1 MANPFTQN
9 MFNKPKKNKFDLSH
23 DRKLSCKFAQLYPIL
38 HEEIL
43 PGDNFSVN
51 SEIFVRF
58 APLLAPIMGRIDVQT
73 HYFFVPNRLL
83 WANWEQFI
91 TGGDDSAEQAQPQPE
106 FPVFPMIESTKALFS
121 KGTLSDYFGLPIPK
135 GTLPTNTADAIHISA
150 LPFQAYSLIYDEYYR
165 DENLITKQTQPLID
179 GVNPVQS
186 LHDKTIQLKERA
198 WAKDYF
204 TTALPWT
211 QKGGEAELPIAYD
224 PTEQTVILNSL
235 SGTPASGA
243 LTASAPNGYMNAD
256 GTLARIQP
264 SELQAVKINDLRKA
278 VKLQTWLEKQAR
290 GGTRYIEQIFAH
302 FGVKSSDSRLQRPE
316 FLGSGSQVVQISEVL
331 ATTQTDPTL
340 KQGQPQGATGQPVGA
355 QAGHGISS
363 GSSHGFRSKSF
374 EEHGQ
379 LIGIMSVIPK
389 ASYQQNLHRKW
400 RKFDK
405 FDYYWPDFAHLGEQP
420 LYMTEIFCEYTADS
434 KNNNDVAFG
443 YQQRY
448 AEYKYAVSTISGD
461 YRDNLAFWHQSRIFT
476 TKPFLNQTFISC
488 RPRTDIFAVQ
498 DDSDYLWVQIY
509 NAVSA
514 IRPIPYFSVPEL

>member
-9 MFNKPKKNKFDLSH
+9 LFNKPKKNKFDLSH
-23 DRKLSCKFAQLYPIL
+23 DRKLSCKFAKLYPII
-38 HEEIL
+38 HEEVL
-43 PGDNFSVN
+43 PGDNFSIN

-91 TGGDDSAEQAQPQPE
+91 TGGDDSTEQAEPQPE
-106 FPVFPMIESTKALFS
+106 FPVFPMIESTKTLFS
-121 KGTLSDYFGLPIPK
+121 KGTLADYFGLPLPV
-135 GTLPTNTADAIHISA
+135 GTLPTNTAEAIHISA

-165 DENLITKQTQPLID
+165 DENLITKQLEPLID

-186 LHDKTIQLKERA
+186 LHDKTVQLKERA

-211 QKGGEAELPIAYD
+211 QKGGEAELPVTVDTD
-224 PTEQTVILNSL
+224 PTVLRRSPDGSQETNVAAVSTNALGQLVGNNPAYVDIGPNS
-235 SGTPASGA
+235 
-243 LTASAPNGYMNAD
+243 
-256 GTLARIQP
+256 IK
-264 SELQAVKINDLRKA
+264 VNDLRKA
-278 VKLQTWLEKQAR
+278 IRLQTWLEKQAR
-290 GGTRYIEQIFAH
+290 GGTRYIEQIFTH
-302 FGVKSSDSRLQRPE
+302 FGIKSSDSRLQRPE
-316 FLGSGSQVVQISEVL
+316 FLGSGTQVVQISEVL

-340 KQGQPQGATGQPVGA
+340 KAGQPQGATGQAVGS

-363 GSSHGFRSKSF
+363 GTNHGFRGKSF

-389 ASYQQNLHRKW
+389 PSYQQNLHRKW

-405 FDYYWPDFAHLGEQP
+405 FDYFWPDFAHLGEQP
-420 LYMTEIFCEYTADS
+420 VYMTEIFCEYTADS
-434 KNNNDVAFG
+434 KTNFDVAFG

-461 YRDNLAFWHQSRIFT
+461 YRDTLAFWHQSRIFT
-476 TKPFLNQTFISC
+476 TKPFLNQTFITC

-498 DDSDYLWVQIY
+498 DETDYLWVQIY
-509 NAVSA
+509 NHVSA